1 MDRRKSLRRKESKM
15 SESQYYATEVS
26 DADLDAIA
34 DAGDFHLEE
43 SGFFYLPSQHEIEQL
58 MREGEELL

>member
-1 MDRRKSLRRKESKM
+1 M

-26 DADLDAIA
+26 DADLNAIA